1 MTDIEEVKTLSVTQP
16 EEFDKKSI
24 ALRKNERKKNQLF
37 FQENYFKTFEEMEK
51 DENLESKAEN
61 EYQKDQDKTKLI
73 KNEIK
78 NLSIK
83 LNNFY
88 LTMGKWN
95 PSIGLNI
102 EQFRNPLEI
111 KVGIKKIEFLKDSL
125 YELVDT
131 CEALLEDVDP
141 KFK

>member
-111 KVGIKKIEFLKDSL
+111 KVGIKK
-125 YELVDT
+125 
-131 CEALLEDVDP
+131 
-141 KFK
+141 